1 MVFAC
6 AVIAVLIAAAGS
18 AVPAA
23 TVRAAD
29 IVAPDAGPSNLSPVV
44 RGTVT
49 TLPIVIT
56 APGTYT
62 LDRDYQNLAG
72 TIAIDVRCSDVVID
86 GAGHLLDGVD
96 GANSVGVQVRGSAAL
111 SGVTVKNLRV
121 TDWWKGV
128 SFSNARGRIEG
139 VTAASNTGPG
149 IILYS
154 GGDGTVITGCTAEKN
169 GLGGFSIS
177 YSPNVQLSSCT
188 ARENVNDGFYI
199 FASNGARITGGTSS
213 KNTMSG
219 IALSGSSAGRISG
232 ALVSGCQVTGNDN
245 AGIYMSRAQANTV
258 VNNRFEN
265 SRNVLL
271 EGAEIGANTWNTP
284 KTAGTNIVGGAFLGG
299 NWWSGFSE
307 TVADADGDGLADRT
321 YAIGTGNSDALPL
334 VTKDFLVRPGMVIT
348 VPGTYTL
355 DRDIDGSGQ
364 PKVIEI
370 RCSNV
375 VINGNG
381 HRISGG
387 GQFEYCGIYV
397 NNPAGA
403 VTGLT
408 IRDLVVSN
416 CYNGIYLVNTD
427 ASRIEGCRV
436 TDTPSNGMGLVLA
449 QGSDGNTITG
459 NRVLAGSS
467 AGPGTK
473 GVMIA
478 ASSQNTIT
486 NNEFDNPVNVL
497 FSAPAGPNTWSGAMT
512 AGQNIVGGPSLGGNY
527 WAEPDGT
534 GWSQQVADANNDGIG
549 DSPCAL
555 ATGNTD
561 TLPLVRPRP
570 RADFTAT
577 PVTGTA
583 PLSVRFT
590 DTSTGSPTSWA
601 WSFGDGQASTQR
613 SPEHTYAAPGTYTVS
628 LRVGNA
634 AGQSGTETRTGMI
647 TVQSPFSV
655 VSVTPKTGMQGSTVA
670 VTKLAGSGFQAGAT
684 VKLARTG
691 SAESIPATNVVVA
704 SPTTITCRFGL
715 PMTAATG
722 TWNVVVTNP
731 GGQSAALAGGFT
743 VSRYVPAGTGL
754 TYTGQKLVISA
765 PGSYYLA
772 SDVSNCN
779 LPTCIEIRASDVV
792 FDGAGRLIDGLDT
805 SQSSGI
811 YVHGPVTPVS
821 NVTIRNVRVQDWY
834 SGIFFDEARNSRIEA
849 STLSSNGFTG
859 AVFKKNAVGNR
870 IAGSTI
876 TGNNYGI
883 IFSEGADGGT
893 VSTNEIRQNTCGLFV
908 YLSEGI
914 TVTGNT
920 IAENTG
926 NGLNLHTSG
935 GGSIYNNQFSND
947 QNVVFYGEPFKAN
960 TWSVSPGTA
969 WVPAN
974 IVGGPRV
981 GGNYWAGPDGTG
993 FSQTNP
999 DANGDGFIDVPLQ
1012 IAEQN
1017 TDNYPLAQ
1025 YTGSS
1030 SQLTAIP
1037 GGSGVPTDT
1046 DGDGL
1051 CDDVNGNG
1059 RKDFSDVVLYFNQVG
1074 WIATNEPVSSFDF
1087 NRNGRIDFA
1096 DTVWLFTHI

>member
-1 MVFAC
+1 MVLVC
-6 AVIAVLIAAAGS
+6 AVVAVLIAAVCPG
-18 AVPAA
+18 VPGP

-29 IVAPDAGPSNLSPVV
+29 LAVSDTDTSNLSPVV

-49 TLPIVIT
+49 ALPIVIT

-62 LDRDYQNLAG
+62 LDRDYLNLAG
-72 TIAIDVRCSDVVID
+72 TVAIDVRCSDVVID

-121 TDWWKGV
+121 SDWWKGV

-139 VTAASNTGPG
+139 VTASSNTGPG

-199 FASNGARITGGTSS
+199 FASNGARITGGTS
-213 KNTMSG
+213 KDNTMSG
-219 IALSGSSAGRISG
+219 IALSGSSAGRIG
-232 ALVSGCQVTGNDN
+232 GVIVSGCLVAGNDN
-245 AGIYMSRAQANTV
+245 AGIYMSRAQGNTV
-258 VNNRFEN
+258 ANNRVEN
-265 SRNVLL
+265 DRNVLL
-271 EGAEIGANTWNTP
+271 EGTEIGANTWNTP
-284 KTAGTNIVGGAFLGG
+284 KTAGTNIVGGANLGG

-307 TVADADGDGLADRT
+307 TVADADGDGLGDRA

-355 DRDIDGSGQ
+355 DQDIDGSGQ
-364 PKVIEI
+364 PRVIEI

-375 VINGNG
+375 VIDGNG
-381 HRISGG
+381 HRITGG

-408 IRDLVVSN
+408 IRNLVVAN

-427 ASRIEGCRV
+427 AGRIEGCRIA
-436 TDTPSNGMGLVLA
+436 DIPSNGMGLVLA

-459 NRVLAGSS
+459 NRVLAGPS

-473 GVMIA
+473 GMVIA

-497 FSAPAGPNTWSGAMT
+497 FSAPAGPNTWNGPRT
-512 AGQNIVGGPSLGGNY
+512 AGSNIVGGLSLGGNY

-534 GWSQQVADANNDGIG
+534 GWSQQVADADSDGIG
-549 DSPCAL
+549 DSPCVL
-555 ATGNTD
+555 GTGNTD
-561 TLPLVRPRP
+561 TLPLVRARP
-570 RADFTAT
+570 RANFTAT

-583 PLSVRFT
+583 PLAVRFT

-601 WSFGDGQASTQR
+601 WSFGDGTSSTLQ

-628 LRVGNA
+628 LKVGSA
-634 AGQSGTETRTGMI
+634 AGQSVPETRTGMI
-647 TVQSPFSV
+647 TVRSPFSV
-655 VSVTPKTGMQGSTVA
+655 VSVTPKTGVQGSTIAA
-670 VTKLAGSGFQAGAT
+670 VKLTGTGFQPGAT

-691 SAESIPATNVVVA
+691 SAVTIPGTNVVVA
-704 SPTTITCRFGL
+704 SPTAITCRFAL

-722 TWNVVVTNP
+722 SWNVVVTNP
-731 GGQSAALAGGFT
+731 GGQSATLSSGFT
-743 VSRYVPAGTGL
+743 VSKYVPAGTGM
-754 TYTGQKLVISA
+754 TYTGQKLVIDR
-765 PGSYYLA
+765 PGAYYLA
-772 SDVSNCN
+772 ADISNCN
-779 LPTCIEIRASDVV
+779 LSVCIEIQTSDVV
-792 FDGAGRLIDGLDT
+792 FDGAGRLIDGLDAP
-805 SQSSGI
+805 QSSGI
-811 YVHGPVTPVS
+811 HVHGPVGPVS
-821 NVTIRNVRVQDWY
+821 NVTVRNVRVQDWY

-849 STLSSNGFTG
+849 ATLSSNGFTG

-870 IAGSTI
+870 IAGSTV
-876 TGNNYGI
+876 TNNNYGI
-883 IFSEGADGGT
+883 IFTEGADGGT
-893 VSTNEIRQNTCGLFV
+893 VSANEVRQNTCGVFV

-914 TVTGNT
+914 TVSGNR
-920 IAENTG
+920 ISDNTG
-926 NGLNLHTSG
+926 TGLNLHASG
-935 GGSIYNNQFSND
+935 GGSIYDNLFSNH
-947 QNVVFYGEPFKAN
+947 QNVVFYGEPYKAN
-960 TWSVSPGTA
+960 AWSVSPGTA
-969 WVPAN
+969 WAPAN
-974 IVGGPRV
+974 IVGGPRI
-981 GGNYWAGPDGTG
+981 GGNCWAAPDGTG

-999 DANGDGFIDVPLQ
+999 DANGDGFVDLPLQ

-1017 TDNYPLAQ
+1017 TDTYPLAQ
-1025 YTGSS
+1025 YAGSPPGV
-1030 SQLTAIP
+1030 TAIP

-1051 CDDVNGNG
+1051 CEDVNGNG
-1059 RKDFSDVVLYFNQVG
+1059 RKDFADVVLFFNQVG
-1074 WIATNEPVSSFDF
+1074 WIAANEPVPQFDF
-1087 NRNGRIDFA
+1087 NANGRIDFA
-1096 DTVWLFTHI
+1096 DTVWLFTHT